1 MRLHRRLRTAAVL
14 LALLYAAVPAPV
26 WAADAPRTLVY
37 AGGSDITTLD
47 GGFVIDI
54 PAQSILKHIFNTLV
68 RVGPDSTIEPDLAQ
82 SWTVAADR
90 VTWTF
95 KLRPSMRFSNGTP
108 VTARAVKGSIERLLD
123 PATAAPNRS
132 VLAQVASVDA
142 VNDQTVRIVTRQPFP
157 DLLRALA
164 DRASVVM
171 DPTEA
176 AKYPPREVGRH
187 PVGSGPYRVA
197 TWTAGQQIVLERNP
211 HWSGA
216 VPEMERIVY
225 RVVPEGNTRLA
236 MVRRQEADII
246 ARPPLE
252 ALSELERDPDLR
264 VIKLDGIQ
272 TITLELLTD
281 KKPLAD
287 VRVRRAMAHAIDR
300 RALIDGLLR
309 GLAGEHCSTVTPG
322 VGREFLAPQ
331 PCYEYSPVKAREL
344 LAQAGLTGGFDL
356 DFWTPNGRYT
366 KDREVGEAI
375 QAMLGDVGIRARLQ
389 TFEWATYLQK
399 WTAPDRMMW
408 MIGRSAG
415 FTDFIF
421 TRHFSRTMWDSGAN
435 NNTRFTDPQVESLLV
450 TARQEMDPKR
460 RAGYYRQI
468 QEITWQALP
477 IIPLYTEK
485 IVVVTRSNI
494 AGLTVMPDEEFRLAG
509 VTRSRGR

>member
-1 MRLHRRLRTAAVL
+1 M
-14 LALLYAAVPAPV
+14 
-26 WAADAPRTLVY
+26 
-37 AGGSDITTLD
+37 
-47 GGFVIDI
+47 
-54 PAQSILKHIFNTLV
+54 
-68 RVGPDSTIEPDLAQ
+68 
-82 SWTVAADR
+82 
-90 VTWTF
+90 
-95 KLRPSMRFSNGTP
+95 
-108 VTARAVKGSIERLLD
+108 
-123 PATAAPNRS
+123 
-132 VLAQVASVDA
+132 
-142 VNDQTVRIVTRQPFP
+142 
-157 DLLRALA
+157 
-164 DRASVVM
+164 
-171 DPTEA
+171 
-176 AKYPPREVGRH
+176 
-187 PVGSGPYRVA
+187 
-197 TWTAGQQIVLERNP
+197 
-211 HWSGA
+211 
-216 VPEMERIVY
+216 
-225 RVVPEGNTRLA
+225 
-236 MVRRQEADII
+236 
-246 ARPPLE
+246 
-252 ALSELERDPDLR
+252 
-264 VIKLDGIQ
+264 IKLDGIQ

-477 IIPLYTEK
+477 K
-485 IVVVTRSNI
+485 I
-494 AGLTVMPDEEFRLAG
+494 
-509 VTRSRGR
+509 GRAHV